1 MKNKKMP
8 FIVKEMNFSGNKYEI
23 NGIDLSKAQFYIRKN
38 RELFKIVS
46 PGDYTISNDG
56 TNTYLSLTN
65 SAILTNVISVQV
77 VYFLSISSG
86 KYEPGTEP
94 DINILTA
101 NYNKLVEDFKKLWA
115 YIKEQGFT
123 ADRALMPLVFPLL
136 RNGET
141 WIFENGEMK
150 ATPLVAAE
158 TELQKLLDEL
168 IKESHNILDDYV
180 ATLTAN
186 SKIEINNIVSDS
198 KTDIN
203 DYTENKK
210 EELQNFID
218 ENMDNFA
225 TDLEV
230 RKEVNYLSGAE
241 YKENNIFGTN
251 LKNITKGQMYYYGN
265 IPYMAKITA
274 TNSSG
279 FLIPDTINFQD
290 IRNSTLYEQLYK
302 NLLEFDKVIYNPGGG
317 SNFWKFF
324 RYGKRATFFISYTL
338 SGEIWLEHTKV
349 ASFPIG
355 FIPDT
360 EFLYS
365 EHKIYIKTNSHTGEE
380 RALLANDSV
389 QIVGVAGKLIYE
401 IRGIINYIVQ

>member
-8 FIVKEMNFSGNKYEI
+8 FIIKEMNFNGNKYEI
-23 NGIDLSKAQFYIRKN
+23 NGIDLTKAQFYIRKN

-123 ADRALMPLVFPLL
+123 ADSALMPLVFPLL
-136 RNGET
+136 GNGET

-168 IKESHNILDDYV
+168 IKDSQDVLDDYV
-180 ATLTAN
+180 TTLT
-186 SKIEINNIVSDS
+186 NNS

-203 DYTENKK
+203 NYTEDKKTEIQEFITENEQDFARKGDILGVLGVEYGGDFGTDLIQIEAGKGYFYKDIATGIETPYVALLNKSGIFITPDIDNFK
-210 EELQNFID
+210 SLTNRDNLFYEKLDITLPGNEYIKLSNAYILGNMLFID
-218 ENMDNFA
+218 GFIMN
-225 TDLEV
+225 
-230 RKEVNYLSGAE
+230 SGAL
-241 YKENNIFGTN
+241 N
-251 LKNITKGQMYYYGN
+251 
-265 IPYMAKITA
+265 A
-274 TNSSG
+274 
-279 FLIPDTINFQD
+279 
-290 IRNSTLYEQLYK
+290 
-302 NLLEFDKVIYNPGGG
+302 
-317 SNFWKFF
+317 
-324 RYGKRATFFISYTL
+324 
-338 SGEIWLEHTKV
+338 
-349 ASFPIG
+349 
-355 FIPDT
+355 
-360 EFLYS
+360 
-365 EHKIYIKTNSHTGEE
+365 
-380 RALLANDSV
+380 LANDSTIAV
-389 QIVGVAGKLIYE
+389 LNLMIPALTNYGIYDATIAGSSLSVYSDFRIKKYLSISVVSGQPFLIVTGLTKGTIS
-401 IRGIINYIVQ
+401 